1 MVLRALNREK
11 HVSLK
16 NLGLGKFWP
25 GLKVSEAFVI
35 GLKVSFC
42 GDFVFWGLKC
52 FEPLSKIFETRVSQS
67 QKVSN
72 LPFYTP
78 TEVWR
83 LKSGVKSSH
92 QMLAKVIW
100 PFYDIFSSTDLQCM
114 CTQSRICGSSC
125 FTECTLSNIHRAFFQ
140 YITIHGITKISLPPP
155 LSKDLLKN

>member
-42 GDFVFWGLKC
+42 GDFVFWGLKF

-67 QKVSN
+67 QKLSN
-72 LPFYTP
+72 LLFYTP
-78 TEVWR
+78 TE
-83 LKSGVKSSH
+83 G
-92 QMLAKVIW
+92 
-100 PFYDIFSSTDLQCM
+100 
-114 CTQSRICGSSC
+114 
-125 FTECTLSNIHRAFFQ
+125 
-140 YITIHGITKISLPPP
+140 
-155 LSKDLLKN
+155 